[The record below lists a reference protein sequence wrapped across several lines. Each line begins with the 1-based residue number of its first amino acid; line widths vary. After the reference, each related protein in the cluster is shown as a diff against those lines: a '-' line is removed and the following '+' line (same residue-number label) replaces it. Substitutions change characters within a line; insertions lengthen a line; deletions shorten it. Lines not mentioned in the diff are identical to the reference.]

1 MENLFTIK
9 TDSITAINET
19 FRFFYPNEEPPKPTS
34 LSFHL
39 STVMMHLAVV
49 ESKKFAVAVGVM
61 KAIPNL
67 NPENAAT
74 WLAKLPFKVISEL
87 WNSNDKIY
95 TAVKN
100 AINNKFKIA
109 FFDLKMDEN
118 LDDVKR
124 LLSEY
129 NDLLGLDYK
138 TEWFGITAIKVFM
151 NKTDENVHIIKKENP
166 SNDNIIVNANDV
178 VNQEIWIPW
187 VGNQGEFSKKVIE
200 ITFLKSKKKMYIWQ
214 IGNSVFSSDSGYE
227 NPGIPINGYFKPEG
241 DRKLIIDNQSITLSV
256 L

>member
-100 AINNKFKIA
+100 AINNIPNESFVKTAQVQDFYSIGQVSAEK
-109 FFDLKMDEN
+109 
-118 LDDVKR
+118 LD
-124 LLSEY
+124 
-129 NDLLGLDYK
+129 
-138 TEWFGITAIKVFM
+138 
-151 NKTDENVHIIKKENP
+151 H
-166 SNDNIIVNANDV
+166 
-178 VNQEIWIPW
+178 
-187 VGNQGEFSKKVIE
+187 
-200 ITFLKSKKKMYIWQ
+200 
-214 IGNSVFSSDSGYE
+214 DS
-227 NPGIPINGYFKPEG
+227 
-241 DRKLIIDNQSITLSV
+241 
-256 L
+256 